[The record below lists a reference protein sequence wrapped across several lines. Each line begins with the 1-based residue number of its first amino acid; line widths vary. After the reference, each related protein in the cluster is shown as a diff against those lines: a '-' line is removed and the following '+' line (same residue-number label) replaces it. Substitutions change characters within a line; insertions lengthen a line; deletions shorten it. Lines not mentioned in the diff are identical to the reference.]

1 VEITPRAKRVLKLSL
16 EEARQLGHNYIGT
29 EHLLLGLSQDG
40 EGAAR
45 VLENSG
51 MEMRRQVIRML
62 GEVEVLS
69 DSPSRRTKTP
79 ALDEFGSNLT
89 QMAAAGKLDPVV
101 GRAKRN

>member
-1 VEITPRAKRVLKLSL
+1 VPWKFPLPKRVLKLSL

-40 EGAAR
+40 EGVAAR
-45 VLENSG
+45 VLENLG
-51 MEMRRQVIRML
+51 VDLLEMRRQVIRML

-89 QMAAAGKLDPVV
+89 QMAAAG
-101 GRAKRN
+101 A

>member
-1 VEITPRAKRVLKLSL
+1 
-16 EEARQLGHNYIGT
+16 
-29 EHLLLGLSQDG
+29 
-40 EGAAR
+40 
-45 VLENSG
+45 
-51 MEMRRQVIRML
+51 ML

-101 GRAKRN
+101 GRAKLSGSSRSWVAVPRITQC